1 MNAYRQQKELFASN
15 LNDTNLYETSSV
27 IIILK
32 VSQYLFYFIKTNL
45 SIKSIQTNNKSYSR
59 IIELFHGQILIA
71 TCICILSVDFS
82 RYPTVFIGIFFNITF
97 CEINWI
103 LFIKANIIYF
113 QFNNYLIL
121 SNNLQQNFIDVN
133 REGIF
138 SLGEYVCLYFI
149 GIYIGKFITNNKY
162 KQKFKQ
168 MGIIVFILMIILCT
182 ISYNPSRK

>member
-27 IIILK
+27 IIILT
-32 VSQYLFYFIKTNL
+32 VSQYLIYFIKTNL

-82 RYPTVFIGIFFNITF
+82 RYPAIFIGIFFNITF
-97 CEINWI
+97 YEINWI

-138 SLGEYVCLYFI
+138 SLGEYVCLYLI
-149 GIYIGKFITNNKY
+149 GISIGKFIINNKY
-162 KQKFKQ
+162 KQ